1 MPSSLLD
8 ISQALSRSSTTGL
21 SEYELQRLANIEANQ
36 NHLHSI
42 GLDEAAA
49 AVRRQPQKR
58 AKKPS
63 GPPRQKTREQP
74 ARTRRSAGSLVSL
87 DGGAIDAKAE
97 AEARAGGLAWE
108 LPSDRRPVYADWVH
122 VKYRKYDACTPAER
136 AALKPPDSWLEDFQ
150 DFWLRE
156 GNSDDNRKQV
166 MGVVNKLVA
175 GEGLNAKKFPELG
188 TFLGGVKVDLH
199 ADFDELL
206 AQAHA
211 FLPMKSMPAW
221 MQGKYP
227 PAPAGRPRDASN
239 GWFANHPLQKLQYYQ
254 AFLRDQAAEA
264 AAAARAKAKEPKKKQ
279 PKAAK
284 RPATPP
290 AEEDDEE
297 DRPLKK
303 KKSFR

>member
-1 MPSSLLD
+1 MLSTASMTLAHRPSVR
-8 ISQALSRSSTTGL
+8 RSS
-21 SEYELQRLANIEANQ
+21 
-36 NHLHSI
+36 
-42 GLDEAAA
+42 
-49 AVRRQPQKR
+49 RRTLG
-58 AKKPS
+58 S
-63 GPPRQKTREQP
+63 
-74 ARTRRSAGSLVSL
+74 RTSRTFGCGR
-87 DGGAIDAKAE
+87 
-97 AEARAGGLAWE
+97 
-108 LPSDRRPVYADWVH
+108 
-122 VKYRKYDACTPAER
+122 
-136 AALKPPDSWLEDFQ
+136 
-150 DFWLRE
+150 
-156 GNSDDNRKQV
+156 
-166 MGVVNKLVA
+166 A

-188 TFLGGVKVDLH
+188 TFLGGVKVALH

-284 RPATPP
+284 RSATPP

-303 KKSFR
+303 KKSEVMLLVTHS